1 MQVITGIKSTE
12 GPFPN
17 LLMFPPVESWS
28 FLTKHGRALLCI
40 ARDPDVRLRD
50 IAANLGITERRAY
63 AIVFDLT
70 REGYVVKTKD
80 GRRNRYE
87 IQAHMPLPEPD
98 SRERAIGD
106 VLELLGNSRS
116 SRSEAADSRPVP
128 VERRR
133 S

>member
-1 MQVITGIKSTE
+1 MQVITGIKSSE
-12 GPFPN
+12 GSFPD
-17 LLMFPPVESWS
+17 LLGSPPVGNWS

-50 IAANLGITERRAY
+50 IAASLGITERRAY

-70 REGYVVKTKD
+70 GAGYVVKTKD

-106 VLELLGNSRS
+106 VLDLLGNSRT
-116 SRSEAADSRPVP
+116 RQPDAIDPREFP

-133 S
+133 G